1 MHHAYQIP
9 SIITRWLST
18 PLVYKQDKS
27 LRLSIRCHSHCNT
40 VPPQTQSQ
48 TMAAQSRFQASPA
61 QCLEYKELNFGSLYL
76 YHTQFG
82 PKANQEDII
91 APKNGLG
98 RTIANNWEVYDGVG
112 PGSKLVAR
120 AQGLHIEAGNWHN
133 SFSLVFEDGRY
144 ICYLYIYIY
153 IYILFI
159 YKEGNHGLI
168 NYSSYLTC
176 IGMHTLQVQGLEF

>member
-1 MHHAYQIP
+1 MGTY
-9 SIITRWLST
+9 SS
-18 PLVYKQDKS
+18 
-27 LRLSIRCHSHCNT
+27 
-40 VPPQTQSQ
+40 
-48 TMAAQSRFQASPA
+48 FQEDTGS
-61 QCLEYKELNFGSLYL
+61 LEYKKLNFGSLYL

-153 IYILFI
+153 ICKYDIYILFI

-176 IGMHTLQVQGLEF
+176 IGMHTL

>member
-1 MHHAYQIP
+1 MGTY
-9 SIITRWLST
+9 SS
-18 PLVYKQDKS
+18 
-27 LRLSIRCHSHCNT
+27 
-40 VPPQTQSQ
+40 
-48 TMAAQSRFQASPA
+48 FQEDTGS
-61 QCLEYKELNFGSLYL
+61 LEYKKLNFGSLYL

-144 ICYLYIYIY
+144 MQTGIDVHALLFWEKKTNNARRSSMNIIPTNSFIDQALLYFRICK
-153 IYILFI
+153 LFD
-159 YKEGNHGLI
+159 
-168 NYSSYLTC
+168 
-176 IGMHTLQVQGLEF
+176 

>member
-1 MHHAYQIP
+1 MGTY
-9 SIITRWLST
+9 SS
-18 PLVYKQDKS
+18 
-27 LRLSIRCHSHCNT
+27 
-40 VPPQTQSQ
+40 
-48 TMAAQSRFQASPA
+48 FQEDTGS
-61 QCLEYKELNFGSLYL
+61 LEYKKLNFGSLYL

-144 ICYLYIYIY
+144 ICYLYIYICKY
-153 IYILFI
+153 DIYII
-159 YKEGNHGLI
+159 YI
-168 NYSSYLTC
+168 
-176 IGMHTLQVQGLEF
+176 

>member
-1 MHHAYQIP
+1 MGTY
-9 SIITRWLST
+9 SS
-18 PLVYKQDKS
+18 
-27 LRLSIRCHSHCNT
+27 
-40 VPPQTQSQ
+40 
-48 TMAAQSRFQASPA
+48 FQEDTGS
-61 QCLEYKELNFGSLYL
+61 LEYKKLNFGSLYL

-144 ICYLYIYIY
+144 ICYLYIYVNM

-168 NYSSYLTC
+168 NYSSYLAC
-176 IGMHTLQVQGLEF
+176 IGMHTL